1 MQKEKIEEF
10 KKSHK
15 ELMDTIKNLSQ
26 EERDALYWATRDYE
40 DKIKPRFSCKRG
52 DVLKFWSEWT
62 DFSKG
67 IFIPRMERIAIAL
80 SDGNN
85 TDDLLCLEY
94 LGNEHGCWRSEPVRG
109 DKFIE
114 IIGHIDLNEWEARA
128 DKMWE
133 VIDK

>member
-15 ELMDTIKNLSQ
+15 ELMDTIESLSQ

-52 DVLKFWSEWT
+52 DVLKFWSTWT
-62 DFSKG
+62 DTSKG
-67 IFIPRMERIAIAL
+67 IYLPRLERIGIAL

-94 LGNEHGCWRSEPVRG
+94 LGKEHGCWRYEPVRG
-109 DKFIE
+109 DNFIG
-114 IIGHIDLNEWEARA
+114 IIGHIDLTEWETLT
-128 DKMWE
+128 DQMWE
-133 VIDK
+133 VARK